1 MKKLFLRILPFA
13 LIMFTLITF
22 IACNDRSENDD
33 TSTDI
38 TVTVPGS
45 GGNDDQEQENG
56 NGGEDKGD
64 PDFATDG
71 SNGMVMVETPIF
83 YQKYVETNDYIEYW
97 LKTYKWNKIE
107 LFLIHT

>member
-45 GGNDDQEQENG
+45 GGNDDQEQ
-56 NGGEDKGD
+56 
-64 PDFATDG
+64 
-71 SNGMVMVETPIF
+71 
-83 YQKYVETNDYIEYW
+83 
-97 LKTYKWNKIE
+97 KTGTAVKIKE
-107 LFLIHT
+107 SLILSMFFFPTERTESVNC